1 MARKPVST
9 IKEYFQTGDV
19 PSASQ
24 FNDLIDSTYNA
35 TSGLGGLQTGFANLS
50 VISLSANEIYSDSL
64 QGVTSSLTVSTPGGT
79 AVLTIKNGII
89 TSIV

>member
-1 MARKPVST
+1 MARKPIGT
-9 IKEYFQTGDV
+9 LKGYFETGDV
-19 PSASQ
+19 PTAAQ
-24 FNDLIDSTYNA
+24 FGNLIDSTYNA
-35 TSGLGGLQTGFANLS
+35 ASGLCGTETGFANLS

>member
-50 VISLSANEIYSDSL
+50 VISLSANEIYS
-64 QGVTSSLTVSTPGGT
+64 TSSVGVNSTLELSTPSGT
-79 AVLTIKNGII
+79 TTLTIKNGII